1 MFCSHR
7 RRLSRRNAIAACVAA
22 TSAIAVAAGAT
33 AGPAAAAEDY
43 YKITAVHSGLA
54 VSISDLST
62 RNNEVARQRKF
73 NLGFWNYQWTKT
85 PRDGAYTFR
94 TRYSRQCLT
103 VARGD
108 LRPGAHIVQ
117 MPCVSGD
124 ESQQW
129 TLQGVGG
136 FTYVQNVRSELVLT
150 VASRLSPE
158 YVFAENTELVQ
169 ERLVGTATNQFFNFV
184 KVARG

>member
-1 MFCSHR
+1 V
-7 RRLSRRNAIAACVAA
+7 SR
-22 TSAIAVAAGAT
+22 
-33 AGPAAAAEDY
+33 P
-43 YKITAVHSGLA
+43 

-62 RNNEVARQRKF
+62 RNNEVVRQRRF

-117 MPCVSGD
+117 MPCVSAD

-136 FTYVQNVRSELVLT
+136 FTYVLNVRSGLVLT

-169 ERLVGTATNQFFNFV
+169 ERLVGTATNQFFNS
-184 KVARG
+184 